1 MIDNDKTLR
10 MTVTNWGISLSYLLT
25 SGEVADG
32 VQEMLESRGSIRM
45 IFQNYLFWVLR
56 MSKLLVPSL
65 KIFLRKISGNSI
77 ELHTD
82 DLSEILELQNL
93 SQNLSQNPTQN
104 QTDFWKVNR
113 IEPQP
118 SNHFLLSFPPFH
130 A

>member
-1 MIDNDKTLR
+1 
-10 MTVTNWGISLSYLLT
+10 
-25 SGEVADG
+25 
-32 VQEMLESRGSIRM
+32 
-45 IFQNYLFWVLR
+45 
-56 MSKLLVPSL
+56 MSKLLVSIL
-65 KIFLRKISGNSI
+65 KISLRKIYGNSI